1 MTAVVVGAG
10 AAGATAALALQ
21 KICASEVVLYERA
34 AQDPATHP
42 GWVTLGPTAM
52 TALDTIG
59 VAEAVAAAGFAVEEV
74 VFITGDE
81 RSVLPRREPGH
92 KYSSTHVW
100 RRDLLVVLREH
111 LDGAI
116 RFEPAP
122 PIGDLVAAPDVDLIV
137 GADGAHSLVR
147 HYLGDLRL
155 LDHVGESIVYGH
167 SDADPVESLSHSVLY
182 FWNQPDGVCG
192 CVSDPRDGTFW
203 FCRYVDTA
211 TPTAPA
217 SRWRELAANA
227 PFVGLVD
234 DSELFGPFALWEL
247 PPTGPWTGDKTVL
260 IGDAAHPLSP
270 AAGRGATS
278 AIEDGVILAQC
289 LAAAPDTKD
298 GLTRFVHLRRPRA
311 LHSFG
316 RT

>member
-10 AAGATAALALQ
+10 AAGATAALALR
-21 KICASEVVLYERA
+21 KACASEVVLYERA
-34 AQDPATHP
+34 QDAATHL

-52 TALDTIG
+52 TALDTMG
-59 VAEAVAAAGFAVEEV
+59 VAESVAAVGFPVEEV

-100 RRDLLVVLREH
+100 RRDLLAVLREP

-122 PIGDLVAAPDVDLIV
+122 PVGDLVAAPGVDLIV

-147 HYLGDLRL
+147 RYLGDVRP

-167 SDADPVESLSHSVLY
+167 SSADAAESLSHSVLY
-182 FWNQPDGVCG
+182 FWNHPDGVCG

-211 TPTAPA
+211 THTAPA
-217 SRWRELAANA
+217 SGWRELAAST
-227 PFVGLVD
+227 PFAGLVD

-260 IGDAAHPLSP
+260 IGDAAHALSP

-278 AIEDGVILAQC
+278 AIEDAVILAHC
-289 LAAAPDTKD
+289 LVAAKDTKD
-298 GLTRFVHLRRPRA
+298 GLTRFVELRRPRA
-311 LHSFG
+311 LHSFR

>member
-10 AAGATAALALQ
+10 AAGATAALALR
-21 KICASEVVLYERA
+21 KACASEVVLYERA
-34 AQDPATHP
+34 QDAATHL

-52 TALDTIG
+52 TALDTMG
-59 VAEAVAAAGFAVEEV
+59 VAESVAAVGFPVEEV

-100 RRDLLVVLREH
+100 RRDLLAVLREP

-122 PIGDLVAAPDVDLIV
+122 PVGDLVAAAGVDLIV

-147 HYLGDLRL
+147 RYLGDVRP

-167 SDADPVESLSHSVLY
+167 SSADAAESLSHSVLY
-182 FWNQPDGVCG
+182 FWNHPDGVCG
-192 CVSDPRDGTFW
+192 YVSDPRDGTFW

-211 TPTAPA
+211 MHTAPA
-217 SRWRELAANA
+217 SGWRELAAST
-227 PFVGLVD
+227 PFAGLVD

-260 IGDAAHPLSP
+260 IGDAAHALSP

-278 AIEDGVILAQC
+278 AIEDAVILAHC
-289 LAAAPDTKD
+289 LVAAKDTKD
-298 GLTRFVHLRRPRA
+298 GLTRFVELRRPRA
-311 LHSFG
+311 LHSFR

>member
-10 AAGATAALALQ
+10 AAGATAALALR
-21 KICASEVVLYERA
+21 KACASEVVLYERA
-34 AQDPATHP
+34 QDAATHL

-52 TALDTIG
+52 TALDTMG
-59 VAEAVAAAGFAVEEV
+59 VAESVAAVGFPVEEV

-100 RRDLLVVLREH
+100 RRDLLAVLREP

-122 PIGDLVAAPDVDLIV
+122 PVGDLVAAPGVDLIV

-147 HYLGDLRL
+147 RYLGDVRP

-167 SDADPVESLSHSVLY
+167 SSADAAESLSHSVLY
-182 FWNQPDGVCG
+182 FWNHPDGVCG

-211 TPTAPA
+211 THTAPA
-217 SRWRELAANA
+217 SGWRELAAST
-227 PFVGLVD
+227 PFAGLVD

-260 IGDAAHPLSP
+260 IGDAAHTLSP

-278 AIEDGVILAQC
+278 AIEDAVILAHC
-289 LAAAPDTKD
+289 LVAAKDTKD
-298 GLTRFVHLRRPRA
+298 GLTRFVELRRPRA
-311 LHSFG
+311 LHSF
-316 RT
+316 RRS

>member
-10 AAGATAALALQ
+10 AAGATVALALQ
-21 KICASEVVLYERA
+21 SACASEVVLYERA
-34 AQDPATHP
+34 QDAGTHL

-52 TALDTIG
+52 TALGTVG
-59 VAEAVAAAGFAVEEV
+59 AAEAVAAVGFPVEEV
-74 VFITGDE
+74 VFVTGDE
-81 RSVLPRREPGH
+81 RSVLSRREPGH

-100 RRDLLVVLREH
+100 RRHLLAVLRER

-122 PIGDLVAAPDVDLIV
+122 PVGDLVAAPDVDLIV
-137 GADGAHSLVR
+137 GADGARSLVR
-147 HYLGDLRL
+147 RYLGDLRP

-167 SDADPVESLSHSVLY
+167 SSADAVESLSHSVLY
-182 FWNQPDGVCG
+182 FWNHPEGVCG

-211 TPTAPA
+211 TYKAPA

-234 DSELFGPFALWEL
+234 DSQLYGPFALWEL

-260 IGDAAHPLSP
+260 IGDAAHALSP

-278 AIEDGVILAQC
+278 AIEDGVILAHC
-289 LAAAPDTKD
+289 LAATTDIKD
-298 GLTRFVHLRRPRA
+298 GLTRFVELRRPRA
-311 LHSFG
+311 LHSF
-316 RT
+316 RRP